1 MPPQID
7 IYIGLGTL
15 GLITLGY
22 LSGLLRSL
30 LSLIWV
36 YFCIFIS
43 SGFGP
48 VVIAAFSF
56 LSVEESQM
64 GKVVLIL
71 AIFVILYLVG
81 ELILAMVKNIV
92 SITVLG
98 ALDKVLGGVVAVVK
112 ALLIAGFV
120 FEVIFIL
127 PLSEETK
134 NNINSSR
141 LKELGTQIFKTTYPL
156 AVALGG
162 RTQELVSRQ
171 IDSTEITQAPI
182 DIKVVTAE
190 ASKVIETVKRFTP

>member
-1 MPPQID
+1 MPHQID
-7 IYIGLGTL
+7 IYIGLGAL
-15 GLITLGY
+15 GLIALGY
-22 LSGLLRSL
+22 LSGLLRTL
-30 LSLIWV
+30 ISLIWV
-36 YFCIFIS
+36 YICIFIA

-48 VVIAAFSF
+48 AVIAAFSF
-56 LSVEESQM
+56 LSVEESQI
-64 GKVVLIL
+64 GKVVMIL
-71 AIFVILYLVG
+71 AVFVILYLVG
-81 ELILAMVKNIV
+81 ELILAMLKNFV

-98 ALDKVLGGVVAVVK
+98 PLDKVLGGAVAGFK
-112 ALLIAGFV
+112 ALLVAGFV

-162 RTQELVSRQ
+162 RTQELISRQ
-171 IDSTEITQAPI
+171 IDSTKITQAPI

-190 ASKVIETVKRFTP
+190 ASKVIETVKRVTP